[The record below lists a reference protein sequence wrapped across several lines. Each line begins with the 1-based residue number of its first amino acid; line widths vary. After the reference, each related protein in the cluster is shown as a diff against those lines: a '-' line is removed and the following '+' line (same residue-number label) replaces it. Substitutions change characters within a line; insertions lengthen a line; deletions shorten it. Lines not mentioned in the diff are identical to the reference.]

1 MQETISYEDLKHLT
15 DAALEALGLSGTD
28 REIVRDVLLYA
39 ELSGNNQGL
48 IKIPQ
53 KAVQPSPDAT
63 PIVIERPFA
72 AVAHIRGNRSS
83 RHGGHGS
90 RSRRGF
96 RSCNAMRD
104 RPGCHV
110 RHLDLNR
117 RHRLFRK
124 QDCESR
130 QDRGRD
136 VRNAK
141 GRCG

>member
-63 PIVIERPFA
+63 PIVIERPFP
-72 AVAHIRGNRSS
+72 AVAHIRETVKSAWWSWIAQSTWLPKLQRYAG
-83 RHGGHGS
+83 
-90 RSRRGF
+90 
-96 RSCNAMRD
+96 
-104 RPGCHV
+104 
-110 RHLDLNR
+110 
-117 RHRLFRK
+117 
-124 QDCESR
+124 
-130 QDRGRD
+130 
-136 VRNAK
+136 
-141 GRCG
+141 